1 MLKIPLVYEH
11 LQYPNIWKPNA
22 SWNRKNEV
30 HWNPHYKREIPWII
44 QQFINYCS
52 IHYCDEVDSLDSFIY
67 PVIMQEPYFQWA
79 ALSQPDH
86 ENFGFWSFI
95 DKRVI
100 ECLKKGKGY
109 VLIDC
114 TMEPIRDSHMADILI
129 ALDRN
134 TDFPNNRVIINCFSD
149 TFIDHPNIQN
159 LPSFLETT
167 FSFMGSNYNNLFS
180 TMEKKFHIHRPEQY
194 KKVPYTKYKDFYSMH
209 NECIHTN
216 RYARSKNNYS
226 TRKDLNPTYSLFNQ
240 RSEKHA
246 GALLALCILDKAD
259 VLKNGVVSSNIE
271 EFDVASTWKDIV
283 NTQVVDTDWMRDFI
297 FPSFKHEKY
306 IENIFFD
313 IAYYA
318 KKVKFNLVIEAYY
331 HSYICEWPL
340 LTEKTWR
347 NIGLE
352 KPFIIIGQQ
361 NTLKTL
367 HRLGY
372 KTFHPYVNESYDLMH
387 DDQRVLAAMKECIRL
402 AKFTDDQWDKFYEDI
417 QPILK
422 HNKCNYF
429 MRVEQ
434 TGDFLQKLIDNEY

>member
-11 LQYPNIWKPNA
+11 SQYPNIWKPNA
-22 SWNRKNEV
+22 SWNRKHEV
-30 HWNPHYKREIPWII
+30 HWNLHYEREIPWII

-52 IHYCDEVDSLDSFIY
+52 IHYCDEVDSLDNFIY

-109 VLIDC
+109 ILIDC
-114 TMEPIRDSHMADILI
+114 TMEPIRDDHMANILV
-129 ALDRN
+129 ALDRD
-134 TDFPNNRVIINCFSD
+134 TDFHNNRVIINSFSD
-149 TFIDHPNIQN
+149 TFIDHRSIQN
-159 LPSFLETT
+159 LPSFLEIT
-167 FSFMGSNYNNLFS
+167 FSFMGHNYNNLFS

-194 KKVPYTKYKDFYSMH
+194 KKIPYTKYKDFYSID
-209 NECIHTN
+209 NGWHTQC
-216 RYARSKNNYS
+216 YDRSKNNYS

-246 GALLALCILDKAD
+246 GALLALYILDKAD

-306 IENIFFD
+306 IENIFLD
-313 IAYYA
+313 IGYYA

-352 KPFIIIGQQ
+352 KPFIMIGQQ

-372 KTFHPYVNESYDLMH
+372 KTFHPYINESYDLMH
-387 DDQRVLAAMKECIRL
+387 DDQRILAAMKECIKL
-402 AKFTDDQWDKFYEDI
+402 AKFTDDQWNKFYEDI

-429 MRVEQ
+429 MRVDQ